1 MLLIFWILIF
11 VGALALLVKGADWLL
26 DSAEK
31 IGLAAGLSPF
41 IIGVTIVGLG
51 TSFPELVSGLFAVA
65 DGATEIVAANAIGS
79 NLANILLIVGIAA
92 IVGRRLVVTKNLID
106 LDLPLLAIST
116 VLIIGVL
123 WDKQIVVGE
132 AVLLLIA
139 YGVYFV
145 YTLLHQHDDD
155 GLPDKQ
161 KVRGKHDRRLEKAKP
176 AKKPKLKYTDFIWL
190 GVGVAGLAIG
200 AKYVVDSVVGISAIL
215 NISPGLIAIT
225 AVAFG
230 TSLPELIVSIKA
242 ALRRKP
248 EVALGNVFGS
258 NVFNSLVVIGIP
270 GLLAN
275 LTVDEQ
281 TFLLGIPAMALAT
294 LLFVISGIS
303 RRIHMWEGAMFLC
316 IYALFIGKLL
326 GWL

>member
-161 KVRGKHDRRLEKAKP
+161 KVRGKHDRRL
-176 AKKPKLKYTDFIWL
+176 
-190 GVGVAGLAIG
+190 
-200 AKYVVDSVVGISAIL
+200 
-215 NISPGLIAIT
+215 
-225 AVAFG
+225 
-230 TSLPELIVSIKA
+230 
-242 ALRRKP
+242 
-248 EVALGNVFGS
+248 
-258 NVFNSLVVIGIP
+258 
-270 GLLAN
+270 
-275 LTVDEQ
+275 
-281 TFLLGIPAMALAT
+281 
-294 LLFVISGIS
+294 
-303 RRIHMWEGAMFLC
+303 
-316 IYALFIGKLL
+316 
-326 GWL
+326 